1 MTTQT
6 LEKEMLALERQF
18 WDAIKSADGQ
28 TVAKLTADK
37 CIVAGASGAMEID
50 RETMG
55 QMLSAAGYELK
66 DYRFDDF
73 HVLPLRD
80 GVVAVSYKVH
90 EDMMVEGEPVSLDA
104 YDTSVWVRNGG
115 SWQCALHTESLAGD
129 SFGRDRK

>member
-6 LEKEMLALERQF
+6 LEKEMLALEKQF
-18 WDAIKSADGQ
+18 WDAIKSTDGE

-50 RETMG
+50 PETMR
-55 QMLSAAGYELK
+55 QLLSQGGYELT

-90 EDMMVEGEPVSLDA
+90 EDLMVEGEAVSFDA
-104 YDTSVWVRNGG
+104 YDTSVWVRDGG
-115 SWQCALHTESLAGD
+115 GWKCALHTETLAGD